1 MDKKK
6 ITSKEKVEA
15 LKKSS
20 KSALEE
26 KSKATIQN
34 MEWGR
39 STKKEEKEKRKRS
52 KPLRSE
58 LKKIGEQSK
67 KNFIFLSTSF
77 TKMDLILQICI
88 IIPILLILLLICNQ
102 IFLHSS

>member
-1 MDKKK
+1 MDKKQ

-15 LKKSS
+15 LKKNS
-20 KSALEE
+20 KSALED
-26 KSKATIQN
+26 KNRATIQN
-34 MEWGR
+34 REWR
-39 STKKEEKEKRKRS
+39 KSTKKEEKEKRKNS

-58 LKKIGEQSK
+58 VKKIWEQSK
-67 KNFIFLSTSF
+67 KNFVFLSISF

-102 IFLHSS
+102 IFLHS